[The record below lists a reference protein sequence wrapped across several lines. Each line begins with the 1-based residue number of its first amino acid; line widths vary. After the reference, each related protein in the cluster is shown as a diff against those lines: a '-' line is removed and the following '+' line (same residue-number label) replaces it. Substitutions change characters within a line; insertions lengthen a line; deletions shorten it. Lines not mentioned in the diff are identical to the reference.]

1 MSVTL
6 ILICWT
12 LPYVSICLHLFIDIY
27 SKYVFD
33 YDAWSLAVCCSWTL
47 LTFWFFL
54 GSFNDNIRTVLLCYK
69 KMPSSGKNLKL
80 NWWCLS
86 TIKSQNIL
94 LTVQSEWSL
103 NLFHKHFPIPVCACQ
118 RSAQILC
125 MFTCLWRSSDDC
137 ADLTLCITV
146 NFCQT

>member
-1 MSVTL
+1 VSVTL

-80 NWWCLS
+80 IDGVYQLLKVKTFFWPCNLSEAWICFINTFLYLCVHARGLHKFFACLHVCDVLQ
-86 TIKSQNIL
+86 TTVRIL
-94 LTVQSEWSL
+94 
-103 NLFHKHFPIPVCACQ
+103 H
-118 RSAQILC
+118 SA
-125 MFTCLWRSSDDC
+125 
-137 ADLTLCITV
+137 
-146 NFCQT
+146 